1 MAKFKRLTLYGTT
14 DEVIVNMDRVLF
26 MRPFDF
32 DRYAAIHFSDEHSI
46 TVVESVNDIL
56 QAEPLPNA

>member
-26 MRPFDF
+26 MRPF